1 MGAGSYGAMRTSL
14 LTPRSAP
21 TAIAAVLALSSI
33 PALGQ
38 EAAVAP
44 LDGPIVTSPAATS
57 VTVPAEPAPVLV
69 VPDVSSV
76 EAAEPA
82 AQTTARATPAQPQAR
97 SALAT
102 TRAAPVAASAAA
114 PAADP
119 VVAES
124 EPPAAAVET
133 EAELPPAMPAGEPT
147 NIQPTPEQAT
157 DITAVLGLILVTLLG
172 LVLAIFAFAYLRRRR
187 AALIGSEAAP
197 ARRVEAPRETAPRPV
212 ASVAE
217 PAPLAEPVPVL
228 DRAPTRVLRSNAAAV
243 PLPAQLPE
251 SYEERDALLKR
262 MMDAPPDRAN
272 PFTDRRARM
281 RRARLILQSLGRK
294 FENAKPWIDFSDYP
308 ENWPALA
315 RQPQPAAAPM
325 RTRELEPA

>member
-82 AQTTARATPAQPQAR
+82 VQTA
-97 SALAT
+97 AL
-102 TRAAPVAASAAA
+102 
-114 PAADP
+114 AADP

-133 EAELPPAMPAGEPT
+133 EAELPPVMPAGEPT

>member
-33 PALGQ
+33 PALSQ

-76 EAAEPA
+76 ETAEPA
-82 AQTTARATPAQPQAR
+82 AQTAARAAPAA
-97 SALAT
+97 

-197 ARRVEAPRETAPRPV
+197 ARRVEEPRETAPRPV